1 MSITLELDPALESH
15 LKAQA
20 EQQGLSLSEY
30 IAQMLVAQSPRV
42 IIDDLYEQSL
52 SSKEWE
58 ATFLQWV
65 NSFKHAPKLP
75 PSAFKRDSFYVEESK

>member
-30 IAQMLVAQSPRV
+30 VAQMLVAQSPRV
-42 IIDDLYEQSL
+42 IINDLYEQSL

-65 NSFKHAPKLP
+65 NSFKHAPNLSP
-75 PSAFKRDSFYVEESK
+75 QRFQT